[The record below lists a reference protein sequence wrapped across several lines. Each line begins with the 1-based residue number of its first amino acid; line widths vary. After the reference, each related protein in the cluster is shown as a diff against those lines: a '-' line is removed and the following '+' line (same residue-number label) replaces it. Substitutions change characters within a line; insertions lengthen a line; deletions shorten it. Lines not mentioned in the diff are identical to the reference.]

1 MTNEDLASAA
11 WLAFDEDCKKV
22 GMVASAY
29 TAFKCGYYAG
39 KFDYEEANKTN
50 EQFHDPIENRPL

>member
-1 MTNEDLASAA
+1 MTNEDLATLA
-11 WLAFDEDCKKV
+11 WLAFEEDCKKV

-39 KFDYEEANKTN
+39 KFDYEEANN
-50 EQFHDPIENRPL
+50 YEQFNEPIEKRPT